1 MYRCITNVYIE
12 LSLSTLI
19 AYELYKQNE
28 LLKLRETDLL
38 NQISSLNNFIK
49 YKDIERTKT
58 ISWLETQVNELKSEL
73 NSLKQDKVRDCL
85 KFKRSLKDLVFERD
99 QLKSSLLVTENKFD
113 QLEFKFLKILPK
125 SKSFYNNQSSINSSS
140 TTVDDQN
147 FKFENYMPNFPQ
159 VPNDSPL
166 ALKRKFNCNYNSKV
180 YLSDNCDNDDDH
192 FQNNN
197 IETNIS
203 NNSDNNKVI
212 KYNNKNNNNIES
224 NLKCYSSTPN
234 LSPNFKFKSNF
245 QLKSTNIMISEVK
258 FPSKSLNTLSNPNK
272 NNDNIDT
279 KVVHSNKKINL
290 NRVRSL
296 SDSSFLNDNYK
307 VRNQTLSNNLISYNN
322 QNRLLINVIESIS
335 TNVFT
340 FTSTLTLNQMI
351 PILPFFTF
359 MIYLSFK
366 AMKKLFIFTILAL
379 IFIVI
384 FCINRRR
391 R

>member
-1 MYRCITNVYIE
+1 M
-12 LSLSTLI
+12 
-19 AYELYKQNE
+19 
-28 LLKLRETDLL
+28 LKLRETDLS

-85 KFKRSLKDLVFERD
+85 KFKRSLKDLAFERD

-125 SKSFYNNQSSINSSS
+125 SKSFYSNQSSISSS
-140 TTVDDQN
+140 TVDDEN
-147 FKFENYMPNFPQ
+147 FKFENYTPNFPQ

-192 FQNNN
+192 FQNNS
-197 IETNIS
+197 IKTNIS
-203 NNSDNNKVI
+203 NNSDNNKVV
-212 KYNNKNNNNIES
+212 KYNNKNNNSNQS

-258 FPSKSLNTLSNPNK
+258 LPSKSLNTLSSPNK

-296 SDSSFLNDNYK
+296 SDSSFLNDNYNF
-307 VRNQTLSNNLISYNN
+307 RNQTLNNNLISYNN

-384 FCINRRR
+384 VCINRRKR
-391 R
+391 